1 MGDEGDKKKKGILES
16 FDEDQ
21 LSLTLSPY
29 NTRCF
34 PSSSQRPSTPPPP
47 PPPQQQQQQQPPP
60 PPPPGRQTYHSRRN
74 PTQAHRDG
82 KPETILPPTPWATE
96 QRATVYPLEYLV
108 ARGITNIT
116 GESQCKRCD
125 ARHLMT
131 YDLEAKFAELTAFIG
146 ARTHLMHDRAP
157 DEWLNPVFPACPS
170 CAQPNCMRPVI
181 AAKKRDINWLFML
194 LGQTLGCCTLEQLK
208 YFCKHTGN
216 HRTGAKNRVLYFTYL
231 GLCKQL
237 LPSASFHVYP
247 EPKSKSRQIFNP
259 SDI

>member
-1 MGDEGDKKKKGILES
+1 MFFFARPGPWGVACLNS
-16 FDEDQ
+16 
-21 LSLTLSPY
+21 STTSTSTLR
-29 NTRCF
+29 TIA
-34 PSSSQRPSTPPPP
+34 STPRIGFYTSPTLDCESSALGTIFMSTREPKSKSP
-47 PPPQQQQQQQPPP
+47 
-60 PPPPGRQTYHSRRN
+60 RSRRN
-74 PTQAHRDG
+74 LTQAPRDG

-108 ARGITNIT
+108 AHGITNIT

-170 CAQPNCMRPVI
+170 CAQPNCMRPMI

-237 LPSASFHVYP
+237 LPSASSHVYP